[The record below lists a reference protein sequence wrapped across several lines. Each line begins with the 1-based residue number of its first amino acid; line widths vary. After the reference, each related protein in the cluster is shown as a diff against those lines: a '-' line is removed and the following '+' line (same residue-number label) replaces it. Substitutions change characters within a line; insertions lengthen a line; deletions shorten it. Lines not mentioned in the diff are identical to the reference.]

1 MEMQDS
7 TKAIRVRNEKTQY
20 KEHSTPMFLTSSFTF
35 ETAEDMRAAFAD
47 EDEGAYIYSRFV
59 NPNFTELINKAC
71 ALEGTEDGYATAT
84 GMAAVYAS
92 IVSVVGN
99 GDHIVSCRSVFGSTH
114 TILTKILPRFGITH
128 TFVDVAAS
136 EDEWSSAIQHNTK
149 MIFLETPTNPGVEVI
164 DLEMIARVGKQYN
177 VLTNVDNCFATPYAQ
192 KPAKFGI
199 DIVTHSATKYIDGQ
213 GRVLGGLILGPKEYI
228 NEVVN
233 YCRSTGPTISP
244 FNAWTLAK
252 SFETLEVRI
261 ERHCLNARKLAES
274 LENNSEIESVK
285 YPFLKSHPQY
295 DIAMKQMTL
304 GGGIVTFEVKGGFQR
319 GIQFLDNIKILSITA
334 NLGDS
339 RTIITHPASTTHVKL
354 SEQEK
359 EEARISPGLIRV
371 SCGLENI
378 IDILTDIEQALEAS
392 KQC

>member
-1 MEMQDS
+1 MEKQDS
-7 TKAIRVRNEKTQY
+7 TKAIRIRNNKTQY

-35 ETAEDMRAAFAD
+35 ENAEDMRAAFAD
-47 EDEGAYIYSRFV
+47 EDDEAYIYSRFV

-71 ALEGTEDGYATAT
+71 ALECTEDGYATAT

-114 TILTKILPRFGITH
+114 TIITKILPRFGITH
-128 TFVDVAAS
+128 TFVDVDAS
-136 EDEWSSAIQHNTK
+136 EEEWSLSIQENTK

-164 DLEMIARVGKQYN
+164 DLEMIARVGKKNN

-192 KPAKFGI
+192 KPAEFGI

-228 NEVVN
+228 DEVVTF
-233 YCRSTGPTISP
+233 CRSTGPTISP

-252 SFETLEVRI
+252 SFETLEVRV
-261 ERHCLNARKLAES
+261 ERHCLNAKKLAEA
-274 LENNSEIESVK
+274 LENNTEVENVK
-285 YPFLKSHPQY
+285 YPFLSSHPQF
-295 DIAMKQMTL
+295 DIAQKQMKL
-304 GGGIVTFEVKGGFQR
+304 GGGIVTFEVKGGLDR
-319 GIQFLDNIKILSITA
+319 GIKFLDSIEILSITA

-339 RTIITHPASTTHVKL
+339 RTIITHPASTTHSKL
-354 SEQEK
+354 SEEEK
-359 EEARISPGLIRV
+359 DEAKISPGLIRV
-371 SCGLENI
+371 SCGLESIVDI
-378 IDILTDIEQALEAS
+378 IADIEQALEAS
-392 KQC
+392 K